1 MTQYNVSGV
10 IDQLLRQHEA
20 GIKMYMVCR
29 LGGPERLPDIY
40 REFRSALARGSST
53 DLHNAPSLPAFAYA
67 AARRAS
73 MGQGG
78 GYEHTEF
85 GSIPW
90 VPTPEDKAPRY
101 GETLDRLRDELKG
114 ETAEALELHHARGL
128 GVGDVAYVMGVS
140 ASLAAQRIAEGT
152 RLVGGIAGALDAEPA
167 VDGLVRDAFRPRTVS
182 RPADSNRLHARPPRL
197 AEGTVVGGRFEI
209 SSAVH
214 TTASTSIYLADDTSV
229 PGESVVLHIVHRTAS
244 TTSARH
250 GMLRKLRLLNSVIH
264 TSIGR
269 LLDYGW
275 HADRLWYAT
284 PWYEGHTLEQL
295 VQQGALSPS
304 EAIDIFSPLARALTA
319 LHDHGVIHRDISCGN
334 ILILR
339 IGTKGAY
346 ETLPLLTGF
355 DAWLLGEV
363 SVADEPRSLAPE
375 VAKRLS
381 QGAQPRAANKSEDVF
396 ALGLALLHS
405 LDPAASPPA
414 DEPWSA
420 FLAAR
425 AASSIEARASQRVA
439 PFARLLERALSQ
451 NPEARQSAA
460 ELAATLER
468 ARPKVAEKR
477 TRRGLLVPVS
487 IMAATAAL
495 LLIIYFLRESRA
507 RLIEKALEAAD
518 VQVLSEELQV
528 ERARSRELESN
539 LSRQNEP
546 LR

>member
-1 MTQYNVSGV
+1 MTEYDVSGV

-40 REFRSALARGSST
+40 REFRSLLARGSSA
-53 DLHNAPSLPAFAYA
+53 DLQNAPSLPAFAYA

-78 GYEHTEF
+78 GSAHIGL

-90 VPTPEDKAPRY
+90 APTPEDKASRY
-101 GETLDRLRDELKG
+101 GETLDRLRGELEG
-114 ETAEALELHHARGL
+114 EAAEVLELHYARGL
-128 GVGDVAYVMGVS
+128 GVDDVAYIVGVS
-140 ASLAAQRIAEGT
+140 PSLAAQRIADGT
-152 RLVGGIAGALDAEPA
+152 RLVRSIAGTLDPEPA
-167 VDGLVRDAFRPRTVS
+167 VDALVRDAFRPRTVS
-182 RPADSNRLHARPPRL
+182 SPAEANRLHARPPRL

-209 SSAVH
+209 SSAAH
-214 TTASTSIYLADDTSV
+214 TTASASIYLADDTNV
-229 PGESVVLHIVHRTAS
+229 PGESVVLHLLHRTVPTS
-244 TTSARH
+244 SARQ

-304 EAIDIFSPLARALTA
+304 EAIDVFSPLARALSA
-319 LHDHGVIHRDISCGN
+319 LHDHGVIHRDISAGN

-381 QGAQPRAANKSEDVF
+381 EGAQPGAPTKSEDVF
-396 ALGLALLHS
+396 ALGLAVLHS
-405 LDPAASPPA
+405 LDPAANPPT
-414 DEPWSA
+414 DQPWPA
-420 FLAAR
+420 YLAVR
-425 AASSIEARASQRVA
+425 AASSIEARESQRVA

-451 NPEARQSAA
+451 SPEARPSAA
-460 ELAATLER
+460 ELAAALER
-468 ARPKVAEKR
+468 VRPKVAENR
-477 TRRGLLVPVS
+477 ARRGLLVPVS
-487 IMAATAAL
+487 IIAAAAAL
-495 LLIIYFLRESRA
+495 LLVIYFLRESRA
-507 RLIEKALEAAD
+507 QLIEETLEAAD
-518 VQVLSEELQV
+518 VQVLSEQLEA
-528 ERARSRELESN
+528 ERARSRELERN
-539 LSRQNEP
+539 LSLENEP
-546 LR
+546 VR

>member
-1 MTQYNVSGV
+1 
-10 IDQLLRQHEA
+10 
-20 GIKMYMVCR
+20 
-29 LGGPERLPDIY
+29 
-40 REFRSALARGSST
+40 
-53 DLHNAPSLPAFAYA
+53 
-67 AARRAS
+67 

-78 GYEHTEF
+78 GSEHIGF

-90 VPTPEDKAPRY
+90 VPTPEDEAPRY

-114 ETAEALELHHARGL
+114 ETAEAMELHHARGL

-140 ASLAAQRIAEGT
+140 PSLATQRIADGT
-152 RLVGGIAGALDAEPA
+152 RLVRDIAGALDPEPA
-167 VDGLVRDAFRPRTVS
+167 VDGLVRDAFRPRLVS
-182 RPADSNRLHARPPRL
+182 SPADSNRLHARPPRL

-209 SSAVH
+209 SSAAH
-214 TTASTSIYLADDTSV
+214 TTASASVYLANDTSV
-229 PGESVVLHIVHRTAS
+229 PGESVVLHLLHRTAS
-244 TTSARH
+244 TTSARR
-250 GMLRKLRLLNSVIH
+250 GTLGKLRLLNSVNH

-284 PWYEGHTLEQL
+284 PWYEGHTLEQF

-304 EAIDIFSPLARALTA
+304 EAIDVFSPLARALSA
-319 LHDHGVIHRDISCGN
+319 LHDHGVVHRDISDGN

-339 IGTKGAY
+339 IGTRGAY

-381 QGAQPRAANKSEDVF
+381 QGAQPGAPTKSEDVF

-420 FLAAR
+420 FLAGR
-425 AASSIEARASQRVA
+425 AASSIKGSASQRVA
-439 PFARLLERALSQ
+439 PFAKLLERALSQ
-451 NPEARQSAA
+451 NPEARPSAP
-460 ELAATLER
+460 EFAAALER
-468 ARPKVAEKR
+468 VRPKIAEKR
-477 TRRGLLVPVS
+477 ARRGLLIAGSVMV
-487 IMAATAAL
+487 ATAAL
-495 LLIIYFLRESRA
+495 LLVIYFLRESRA
-507 RLIEKALEAAD
+507 RLIEGILEAAD
-518 VQVLSEELQV
+518 VQVLSEELEA

-539 LSRQNEP
+539 LSRENEP
-546 LR
+546 VR